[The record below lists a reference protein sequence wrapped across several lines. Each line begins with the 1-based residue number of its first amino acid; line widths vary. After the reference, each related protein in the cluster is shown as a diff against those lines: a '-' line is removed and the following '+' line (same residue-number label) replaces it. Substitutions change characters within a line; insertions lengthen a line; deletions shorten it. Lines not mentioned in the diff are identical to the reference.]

1 MGQPPPIGGPGGRWI
16 LVYVCVTCGLCRE
29 QGGGSRGQRCSAVR
43 GVDVGGGFGVG
54 CFAGSPWREAQ
65 QSLMLSSSGRE
76 GAREEKREKER
87 QR

>member
-1 MGQPPPIGGPGGRWI
+1 MCVCYMRVVQGAGRRQ
-16 LVYVCVTCGLCRE
+16 LR
-29 QGGGSRGQRCSAVR
+29 QRCSAIR

-65 QSLMLSSSGRE
+65 QSLMLSGSEIE
-76 GAREEKREKER
+76 GKREKER